1 MQLKWIDV
9 VIVWWINCINLI
21 ALFLL
26 KAELD
31 RFQDTARMLK
41 DYYKCMTNPVP
52 EDVLREYPRLP
63 LIDVGYF
70 ESIFRIWFDFF

>member
-1 MQLKWIDV
+1 MEKKTLTFFLI
-9 VIVWWINCINLI
+9 VII
-21 ALFLL
+21 FYY

-63 LIDVGYF
+63 LIDVKFILNRFYNL
-70 ESIFRIWFDFF
+70 I